1 MTKRLKILMA
11 AAFIFMLLLTACRG
25 RKSNA
30 PASVVRDTL
39 IMGSPTDIEN
49 TDPQYANNLVSMKI
63 VTQLYDT
70 LMKCSPDGKLSPW
83 LVEKYEEANGGMSYV
98 FTIKKGVKF
107 HNGDELKASDVAFT
121 IGRGIGSPFAGAIF
135 GPVKGAE
142 ALSDYEVRVDLKY
155 AYAPFLYAMST
166 PLSSIVNEKACK
178 AAGDN
183 FGRNPCGTGAY
194 KFVSWE
200 PGNRVT
206 LVAFDDWHGGKAPIK
221 NIIFRVLPDP
231 TTSVIAL
238 EKGEVDMLLETPVA
252 ERAKIKSNANLRLY
266 EASSH
271 RFYYVGFNMRS
282 PNFSDQRVREAV
294 AKALN
299 REGIRVVAS
308 EDTGFLAQNHLTKS
322 IFGFASDVK
331 WYDQDVEGAKSL
343 MRQAGKTSMSVRLV
357 CQDGPPRKAAQVVQ
371 DNLKEIGITVN
382 IEVLE
387 RAGLIDAGQ
396 KGNFDLMVNAW
407 STPVPDADYT
417 VNFLFTSKMIGAMN
431 YSLYG
436 SKEMDDLIL
445 LGEMQLDLNDRL
457 STYKKITELLKTDI
471 PNIPVYFEMIS
482 LAANKD
488 LMNVV
493 PSPSSTYYFYELS
506 W

>member
-1 MTKRLKILMA
+1 MLKR
-11 AAFIFMLLLTACRG
+11 FRFFMLLFVIAGLFLSACGG
-25 RKSNA
+25 RA
-30 PASVVRDTL
+30 PTPAVRDTL
-39 IMGSPTDIEN
+39 TLGSPTDIES

-83 LVEKYEEANGGMSYV
+83 LAEKYEEINGGMSYV

-121 IGRGIGSPFAGAIF
+121 VGRGINSPFAGAIF

-142 ALSDYEVRVDLKY
+142 ALSDYEVRIDLKY

-178 AAGDN
+178 EAGDD
-183 FGRNPCGTGAY
+183 FGRKPCGTGAY
-194 KFVSWE
+194 QLVSWE

-206 LVAFDDWHGGKAPIK
+206 LVAFDNWHGGKTPIK
-221 NIIFRVLPDP
+221 NLIMRVLPDP

-252 ERAKIKSNANLRLY
+252 ERDRIQNNVNLKLY
-266 EASSH
+266 ETSSH
-271 RFYYVGFNMRS
+271 RFYYIGFNMQS

-294 AKALN
+294 AKAID
-299 REGIRVVAS
+299 REGICLVAS
-308 EDTGFLAQNHLTKS
+308 EGTGFLAQNHLIKS
-322 IFGFASDVK
+322 IFGFAPDVY
-331 WYDQDVEGAKSL
+331 WYNQDVEGAKSL
-343 MRQAGKTSMSVRLV
+343 MKDAGKTSMNVKLV
-357 CQDGPPRKAAQVVQ
+357 CMDGPAKKAAQVVQ
-371 DNLKEIGITVN
+371 ENLKEIGITVN
-382 IEVLE
+382 IDVLE

-396 KGNFDLMVNAW
+396 KGNFDLIVHAW

-417 VNFLFTSKMIGAMN
+417 VNFLYSSKMIGAMN
-431 YSLYG
+431 YSFYS
-436 SKEMDDLIL
+436 SKQMDDLIL
-445 LGEMQLDLNDRL
+445 MGEMQLDSSDRL
-457 STYKKITELLKTDI
+457 ATYKKITELLKADI

-488 LMNVV
+488 LKNVV